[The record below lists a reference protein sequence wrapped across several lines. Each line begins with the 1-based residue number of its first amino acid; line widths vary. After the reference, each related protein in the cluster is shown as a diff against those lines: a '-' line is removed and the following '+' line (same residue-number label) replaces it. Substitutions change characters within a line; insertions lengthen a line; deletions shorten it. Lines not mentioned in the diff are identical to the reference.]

1 MYPEDYSEA
10 KITFCHL
17 PTSVILYSVYTL
29 LKAHQAKWLVIK
41 CTEIEKIPTCYSFKT
56 SSN

>member
-17 PTSVILYSVYTL
+17 PTSVILYSVY
-29 LKAHQAKWLVIK
+29 I
-41 CTEIEKIPTCYSFKT
+41 TEST
-56 SSN
+56 SSKMASNKMH

>member
-10 KITFCHL
+10 KIHFCHL
-17 PTSVILYSVYTL
+17 PTSVILYSVL

-41 CTEIEKIPTCYSFKT
+41 MH
-56 SSN
+56 